1 MRILHLTKQDYK
13 VSQWSGG
20 TTTEV
25 FIWPEGSSYAAREF
39 GLRISSATVDLPE
52 SDFTPLPGVMRYIV
66 PLQGS
71 FTLTHPGKQPVVME
85 PLCQPY
91 RFSGEIPTHCVGKA
105 TDFNLMLKGTEG
117 EMRICRDSASLV
129 PGLTCLYAPRACQV
143 TMGEHVFPL
152 QEGDSLVIF
161 SQENAQANTD
171 GTLICC
177 HAAI

>member
-25 FIWPEGSSYAAREF
+25 FIWPEGSNYATREF

-85 PLCQPY
+85 PLITGFLSLRMVFISVDLPEP
-91 RFSGEIPTHCVGKA
+91 FSPTIQ
-105 TDFNLMLKGTEG
+105 
-117 EMRICRDSASLV
+117 R
-129 PGLTCLYAPRACQV
+129 
-143 TMGEHVFPL
+143 
-152 QEGDSLVIF
+152 
-161 SQENAQANTD
+161 
-171 GTLICC
+171 
-177 HAAI
+177 

>member
-25 FIWPEGSSYAAREF
+25 FIWPEGSNYATRKF

-105 TDFNLMLKGTEG
+105 TDFRYVSHSVHEA
-117 EMRICRDSASLV
+117 R
-129 PGLTCLYAPRACQV
+129 
-143 TMGEHVFPL
+143 
-152 QEGDSLVIF
+152 
-161 SQENAQANTD
+161 
-171 GTLICC
+171 
-177 HAAI
+177 